1 MCQGVV
7 LSENYNNGD
16 TVGVAKVTA
25 KYLKLMAQQG
35 CYLVLTDIDKPGSN
49 MMEKWFNDT
58 DELHNAAKK
67 YHKYLIINSKSTS
80 SSGFNTVRSFAVGA
94 WLAGLADNW
103 GALTDAWAWYE
114 SGYGQLF
121 KPNSKPSYED
131 VRRVYT
137 FPETLL
143 P

>member
-1 MCQGVV
+1 MMIRAVLGNSNHPEYGVVTIPFPTHECVKGVV

-103 GALTDAWAWYE
+103 GH
-114 SGYGQLF
+114 
-121 KPNSKPSYED
+121 
-131 VRRVYT
+131 
-137 FPETLL
+137 
-143 P
+143 